1 MSREYIIH
9 PGEDRGATLGLLP
22 GINYFKTQLTKG
34 GPWIGV
40 KTVVHEP
47 RDAAGDLCGDC
58 AYCVWIGESEIP
70 WDRWGN
76 GRMTL
81 IGEQITEEQYNYLL
95 KALDWDKANLGLD
108 ERKAVDLMALP
119 PVAPPARMPLV
130 LAPEDGPMAL
140 MDDLTV
146 DTGAYRPHVLISA
159 DTPES
164 SALADAILPPL
175 DVECEE

>member
-1 MSREYIIH
+1 MTRIYVIH

-47 RDAAGDLCGDC
+47 RDDAGDICGDC

-81 IGEQITEEQYNYLL
+81 IGEQITEVEYNYLL
-95 KALDWDKANLGLD
+95 KALSWDKANLGLD

-119 PVAPPARMPLV
+119 PVGPPPRVLPLV
-130 LAPEDGPMAL
+130 TMTPDGNGGL
-140 MDDLTV
+140 LV
-146 DTGAYRPHVLISA
+146 DIAFARHSA
-159 DTPES
+159 DTLAV

-175 DVECEE
+175 DVDIE